1 MLGNYEMKAKLP
13 GEINGEFITLMLTLK
28 AAKQQDVSL
37 CLSFKHIVRIDLLD
51 NSENEGA
58 GMIVYM

>member
-1 MLGNYEMKAKLP
+1 MKAIQP
-13 GEINGEFITLMLTLK
+13 GEVTREFLTLLLSIK
-28 AAKQQDVSL
+28 GAKTQDVSL

-58 GMIVYM
+58 GLVIYM